1 MATILEKYEQILA
14 ADPRSRIFV
23 ELARA
28 LLERGQ
34 HARAVEICRQGLE
47 HHPSSILG
55 RVIWGRALLES
66 GDTKGANDQF
76 EIAIAV
82 DPGSP
87 YAYNLVGE
95 ALVAKGHFRE
105 ALPVL
110 LRAVEL
116 QPADARVRGWLEQAK
131 RGVRED
137 GAAPAAED
145 APAPARAAAP
155 DEVTEPY
162 RPLADEPPK
171 AEVPP
176 ELEATA
182 TFELPPRAAPR
193 PRAAPSPTV
202 TPAPPVL
209 AREPGRAPPA
219 EGGDAALEAALAF
232 DVAYPRNG
240 AAPADEPLA
249 AAAAPARMVEPPDA
263 DEPLGPPAAP
273 PSPAPEAAP
282 APPRPPPIR
291 ATPPPLARDELPA
304 SLLSLIPGPP
314 PRGGAASGTAMSAAP
329 AARAR
334 PAPAPAPDA
343 AEAERIAAEYERE
356 VRARLLATPEPPPS
370 FLRRHRRAVL
380 AGAAVF
386 ALLAGA
392 AVYLVVD
399 ARVAARNAVG
409 AAARARAG
417 LARDTTGSLA
427 EAARLL
433 ADARRMGAGPE
444 VTSLAAQ
451 VAAVRAVDYGDEDAR
466 ALAAELMTSDAA
478 GDGALAAR
486 YLLAE
491 QPGERAAAEAAI
503 LSAPPSSEPLIQA
516 LAGRILAG
524 RGEREASRGR
534 LEIAAHAN
542 PPLLRALSDLGDA
555 ALAAGDAEG
564 ALATYAAVLSAHA
577 THPRSVVG
585 AAEARLALGRD
596 VDAARAAL
604 AAVEADAGSA
614 PPRDLRL
621 RFELAYARVLAATGD
636 APGAA
641 ARLARATQALGDSAP
656 LAAALADVHLAAR
669 AWDRAEAAAAR
680 AVALAPRDEGAKVLL
695 ARARIGRGRLA
706 EALAA
711 TEGADGRAVRVQ
723 RAIARYRLGQFAAAR
738 AELERTARDGRMPA
752 EAAVWYALTD
762 VAQGRAARGRAL
774 LEKLAATR
782 SPPPLAHVA
791 LGRALE
797 AEGRAADAEKAY
809 RDAVTRDPRAP
820 EAALALGDL
829 LLRRGRAG
837 DALPFLEQAVAL
849 DPADPEARRALGAA
863 RLAGG
868 EPSAARADL
877 DAVLLAR
884 PKDAAALRLLSAAWL
899 AESQPTEARRAAER
913 GLAVAPRDPSL
924 LLAGARAALADG
936 DRAVARALAER
947 ALKAGARGEDAAE
960 ARRLA
965 ATQTARRR

>member
-34 HARAVEICRQGLE
+34 HARAIEICRQGLE

-66 GDTKGANDQF
+66 GDTKDANDQF

-95 ALVAKGHFRE
+95 ALVAKGLFRE

-137 GAAPAAED
+137 GAAPGAED
-145 APAPARAAAP
+145 TPAPARAAAP

-171 AEVPP
+171 AEIPP

-193 PRAAPSPTV
+193 PRTAASPTV
-202 TPAPPVL
+202 APAPPVL

-219 EGGDAALEAALAF
+219 DGGDAALEAALAF
-232 DVAYPRNG
+232 DVAYPRN
-240 AAPADEPLA
+240 AALPADEPLDA
-249 AAAAPARMVEPPDA
+249 PAAPASAVEPPDA
-263 DEPLGPPAAP
+263 DEPLGRPAEPASSAP
-273 PSPAPEAAP
+273 AAP

-314 PRGGAASGTAMSAAP
+314 PRGGAAAGAAMGAP

-334 PAPAPAPDA
+334 PATAPTPDA

-356 VRARLLATPEPPPS
+356 VRERLLAAPEPPPS

-417 LARDTTGSLA
+417 LARDTAGSLA

-433 ADARRMGAGPE
+433 AEARRFGAGPE

-451 VAAVRAVDYGDEDAR
+451 VAAVRAAEFGDDDAR
-466 ALAAELMTSDAA
+466 ALASGLMTSDAA

-486 YLLAE
+486 WLLAE

-503 LSAPPSSEPLIQA
+503 LSAPPSSEPLVQA

-596 VDAARAAL
+596 LDAARASL

-614 PPRDLRL
+614 PPRDLCL
-621 RFELAYARVLAATGD
+621 RFELASARVLAATGD
-636 APGAA
+636 AAGAA
-641 ARLARATQALGDSAP
+641 ARLARAAQALGDSAP

-669 AWDRAEAAAAR
+669 AWDRAETAAAR
-680 AVALAPRDEGAKVLL
+680 AVALAPKDEGAKVLL
-695 ARARIGRGRLA
+695 ARARIGRGRLL

-711 TEGADGRAVRVQ
+711 TDGAEGRAVRVQ
-723 RAIARYRLGQFAAAR
+723 RAIARYRLGQYAAAR

-762 VAQGRAARGRAL
+762 VAQGRAARGRTL

-797 AEGRAADAEKAY
+797 AEGRADDAEKAY
-809 RDAVTRDPRAP
+809 QDAMTREPRAP
-820 EAALALGDL
+820 EPALALGDL
-829 LLRRGRAG
+829 LLRRGRAT
-837 DALPFLEQAVAL
+837 DALPVLEKAVAL
-849 DPADPEARRALGAA
+849 DPAEPEARRALGAA

-868 EPSAARADL
+868 EPSAARAEL

-899 AESQPTEARRAAER
+899 AESQPAEARRAAER
-913 GLAVAPRDPSL
+913 GLAVAPRDPAL
-924 LLAGARAALADG
+924 LLAGARAAQADG

-960 ARRLA
+960 ARLLA
-965 ATQTARRR
+965 ATQTAKRR